1 MLFFMYGGKAMQ
13 YLHSLKRNHYYKGK
27 LLTAED
33 FIMEQNYHLDKMNL
47 HNTLYYDAGII
58 YGLQLNKQEDNILI
72 VKAGVAQDGQ
82 GKMIIVS
89 KDFYCKLEAIKGFQK
104 EKQNCMHLYLQYVE
118 KQMDS
123 NYQALSEKQDH
134 QEYNIDKES
143 YLIFAD
149 SMYDRKS
156 INSQFFLYDKLY
168 EDDTIMIEQQIPK
181 MIPEEGSFMLTVNVF
196 NKKLNDQL
204 NIGFQYLLDA
214 PSLFQKDSNQLI
226 IQIEDCELLQYH
238 NCFKFKLYHKSQY
251 LENSTSVDIRC
262 SKIKIINNHTT
273 KEFDISCHQELAICN
288 DVKKTMIEQVRE
300 SVFISD
306 DRIYLGSFY
315 YEWINDYFKIIRV
328 ISASENDKQESERIF
343 SIYHKIMDEYGL
355 TSVDNETA
363 ENPIICGS
371 IDIDE
376 FTLKE
381 DGMYISHWLK
391 NPLGKGNAFIDV
403 SVETNEKKQTMIH
416 FGTLVDE
423 SVMLNI
429 QYGVILDSQKG
440 QFKILL
446 KLPRSIKHKTI
457 YVHYYIS
464 KVKKVNNE
472 IGVSH
477 LQSLEPS
484 LITLFP
490 KQTCQFTAVFD
501 DARYK
506 SEVSFHALDGGEIY
520 ENGYYV
526 APADEGV
533 YHVCAIDTNGNK
545 ADSYVCVRK
554 EKGMN
559 HDGSS

>member
-33 FIMEQNYHLDKMNL
+33 FILEQDYHIDKSNL
-47 HNTLYYDAGII
+47 QNTLHYDDGII

-82 GKMIIVS
+82 GKMIVVS
-89 KDFYCKLEAIKGFQK
+89 KDFYCKLEAINGFQK
-104 EKQNCMHLYLQYVE
+104 EKQNCMHLYLQYAE
-118 KQMDS
+118 KQMDT
-123 NYQALSEKQDH
+123 NYQALSNKQDH

-149 SMYDRKS
+149 SKYDRKS
-156 INSQFFLYDKLY
+156 IFSQFFLYDKLY
-168 EDDTIMIEQQIPK
+168 EDDAIIIEQQIPK
-181 MIPEEGSFMLTVNVF
+181 MIPEEGPFMLTVNIF
-196 NKKLNDQL
+196 NKKLNDKL

-214 PSLFQKDSNQLI
+214 PGLFQKDSNQLS
-226 IQIEDCELLQYH
+226 IQMEDCELLEYH
-238 NCFKFKLYHKSQY
+238 SRFKFILYHKSEY
-251 LENSTSVDIRC
+251 LENSTNIDIRC
-262 SKIKIINNHTT
+262 DKIKIINNHTT
-273 KEFDISCHQELAICN
+273 KEFDIFCHQELAICN
-288 DVKKTMIEQVRE
+288 DIKKTIIEQVRE
-300 SVFISD
+300 SVFVRN
-306 DRIYLGSFY
+306 DRIYLGSIY
-315 YEWINDYFKIIRV
+315 YEWSHDYFKIIRM
-328 ISASENDKQESERIF
+328 ISTNENDKQESERIL
-343 SIYHKIMDEYGL
+343 SISHKVIDEYGL
-355 TSVDNETA
+355 MSVDNA
-363 ENPIICGS
+363 IVDNPMICGT

-381 DGMYISHWLK
+381 EGTYISNWLK
-391 NPLGKGNAFIDV
+391 NPLGKGDAFINV
-403 SVETNEKKQTMIH
+403 SVESNDKKQTMIH
-416 FGTLVDE
+416 FGTLVDT
-423 SVMLNI
+423 SVTTNI
-429 QYGVILDSQKG
+429 QYGVTLDSQKG

-446 KLPRSIKHKTI
+446 KLPRSINHKTV

-477 LQSLEPS
+477 LQSLEPA

-490 KQTCQFTAVFD
+490 KQTCRFTAVFD

-506 SEVSFHALDGGEIY
+506 SEVSFSALDGGEIY

-526 APADEGV
+526 APSEEGV
-533 YHVCAIDTNGNK
+533 YHICAIDTYGNT

-554 EKGMN
+554 EKGTN
-559 HDGSS
+559 NDGSS